1 MVEAGFLWD
10 EHGNF
15 KFAFLEKFEFGTN
28 NEVELQNLINGIK
41 LCKMLEF
48 LHIII
53 ESDSKLLVG
62 CMRKN
67 LCPSWYL

>member
-10 EHGNF
+10 EQGNF
-15 KFAFLEKFEFGTN
+15 KFAFLENFEFETN

-53 ESDSKLLVG
+53 ESDS
-62 CMRKN
+62 N
-67 LCPSWYL
+67 Y